1 MKYNKIGSVPYT
13 QYDFRIIPTYPLCN
27 KRKQAIAL
35 LPILSGKHRARH
47 VFTPVHTEVI
57 QRI

>member
-1 MKYNKIGSVPYT
+1 MTSVSH
-13 QYDFRIIPTYPLCN
+13 PTHD

-57 QRI
+57 KRIYQYIYLT